1 MRSGRKSEAQTP
13 SPKKDRIKGS
23 KVNPKGSASSTKS
36 AKSIELSDSIT
47 TTLENKRDEY
57 NAKHPSGKVTL
68 STLKAVFRRGAGAF
82 SSSHRPNITR
92 SGWAF
97 ARVNKF
103 LLKKGGTKVKAAYVQ
118 DDDLMQKGAILDSI
132 DPYGQLK
139 SLIEEGV
146 VDLKFYETTPEHA
159 KEYGIQANKPFYVQ
173 NLIVIEKERLKS
185 IGKKVL
191 HHLDNYAIENGND
204 VIFGYLAD
212 KSSFSRD
219 SRQSFYSDIDM
230 IKNWLHNN
238 GYAINNETNEFH
250 KVVKTNNEDGGEVSS
265 SVRKFYDWFIN
276 WYKDGKIYEKMNI
289 FISIPNEL
297 TKIDTK
303 SNSVILDLFE
313 KIDQNIDAK
322 TYLKQIT
329 NKADEFGVTIDLE
342 AIPRYKHITDSEKK
356 KKITKEYLQSYY
368 SKFSF
373 KPIKGAWMKRE
384 PKSKYENGGLIAPN
398 GNKSNLTHEQWHLVR
413 NPEFKA
419 WFGDWE
425 NDPEN
430 SSKVVDVNGEPL
442 VVYYGTYAKEQF
454 KSFDFD
460 KADLGFHF
468 GTYEQAKDRS
478 KTKIGFKGYES
489 IVNPYFLNIKKK
501 FYITDIGEFEYPQ
514 RYLDELISDNLI
526 SESEAKANKF
536 YEPFYRDNNKKIRE
550 FLLKKHGKN
559 IGFEYNNK
567 YEGEG
572 KSFIVLHPNQ
582 IKLADGSNTTFDA
595 NNPDIRYE
603 DGGDLGQEIICRG
616 CGWRWN
622 TNQSDE
628 FDKYI
633 CHRCGFDNRTFYDSD
648 PIGKYHLGGDMS
660 MHLAPNGK
668 PSNLTHEQWHLV
680 RTPEFKAW
688 FGDWERLELLKIKD
702 SGVDEVTLDNIAKD
716 VSKVV
721 DENGEPMVVYH
732 GSANKF
738 NVFDRKRVGENYR
751 ESERGGFF
759 FTQKLNTAK
768 NYARLHTNLENDGFV
783 YYCFLNIKNPLVRNT
798 NSEYYSPADRYDV
811 SRDEYIR
818 ECFNGNFDGI
828 IINGTKKDN
837 LYVVNSS
844 NKIKLADGSNT
855 TFDSD
860 NPDIRYEEG
869 GLLKKAPSVL
879 KIADKHNVDLE
890 TLSEAL
896 KDGIKVEMEHTKNR
910 NVAKTIASHHLY
922 ESPKYYEKL
931 KIMEKELNLDEHYED
946 IKKIY
951 AIGGTTDPVLSFST
965 PTGEPTKL
973 TYIQQVLV
981 RTSAFKNFFG
991 DWEYAAK
998 QFVANGRQEY
1008 EYLYK
1013 NVSKVIDK
1021 ITLEPKVVYHGTRV
1035 DSEFYVFD
1043 VSQQAGD
1050 GRPYGY
1056 FAHNL
1061 EYSQNFT
1068 TSSQRSMSNAQPFLY
1083 KCFVNVR
1090 NPFYAMTSEYYNIQ
1104 RDAEYWKN
1112 EIAKTI
1118 ALDKY
1123 TNQLDTNKLDTIKKV
1138 VDSQIGKYI
1147 DDTLGGAEYSFWI
1160 LMARDK
1166 NKLFKYFLNNYRYD
1180 GIFYA
1185 EEFGGNYDVD
1195 NPAEFTEAV
1204 TIFEPSQ
1211 VKLADGRNINFDPMN
1226 VDIRYAKGG
1235 DINNTENIEKT
1246 SNKMS
1251 KRENLRN
1258 LLLGDKYAEGGEVI
1272 ADKLKDGNDGK
1283 KGGYFEGRSHDE
1295 GGIKAYNKD
1304 TGQMI
1309 EVEGEEV
1316 IITKGAVKDQEK
1328 REFEG
1333 EMLTNREILSRI
1345 NQSGGGVSF
1354 AEGGEMKSSSC
1365 GCSGKKYK
1373 YGGEMMDDYSIV
1385 KIMNRP
1391 FEIINDNFAD
1401 ARAFADML
1409 VEKLK

>member
-13 SPKKDRIKGS
+13 SPKKDQIKGS
-23 KVNPKGSASSTKS
+23 KVNPKGSASSAKS
-36 AKSIELSDSIT
+36 AKSIELSDSII

-57 NAKHPSGKVTL
+57 NKKHPNGKVTL
-68 STLKAVFRRGAGAF
+68 GALKAVFRRGSGAF
-82 SSSHRPNITR
+82 SSSHRPNMTR

-118 DDDLMQKGAILDSI
+118 DDDLMAMGGVVIKKLDGTLVKLGTQNYIVKGNYNNQVKHKKELANILLSKGLKEYSYEVSPSTQSYYLEYANDKREVSIRLSNHTKSSIFDDGEYEFLFAKEDNDGYLRVEIHISSNQDFEDAKKWIEENIPNDDLMERGAILDSI

-159 KEYGIQANKPFYVQ
+159 KEYGIQANKPLYVQ
-173 NLIVIEKERLKS
+173 NLIVIDKERLKG

-191 HHLDNYAIENGND
+191 HHLDNYANENGND
-204 VIFGYLAD
+204 VIFGYLAN

-219 SRQSFYSDIDM
+219 SRQSIYSDIDM

-276 WYKDGKIYEKMNI
+276 WYKNGKIYEKINI
-289 FISIPNEL
+289 FISIPNEF
-297 TKIDTK
+297 TKIETK
-303 SNSVILDLFE
+303 SDYVILDLFE

-322 TYLKQIT
+322 KYMEEIIS
-329 NKADEFGVTIDLE
+329 KADEFGVLIYLE
-342 AIPRYKHITDSEKK
+342 AIPRYKHINDSKKK

-368 SKFSF
+368 SKFNF

-384 PKSKYENGGLIAPN
+384 PKSKYENGGKTGEEI
-398 GNKSNLTHEQWHLVR
+398 TC
-413 NPEFKA
+413 
-419 WFGDWE
+419 
-425 NDPEN
+425 
-430 SSKVVDVNGEPL
+430 VN
-442 VVYYGTYAKEQF
+442 
-454 KSFDFD
+454 
-460 KADLGFHF
+460 
-468 GTYEQAKDRS
+468 
-478 KTKIGFKGYES
+478 
-489 IVNPYFLNIKKK
+489 
-501 FYITDIGEFEYPQ
+501 
-514 RYLDELISDNLI
+514 
-526 SESEAKANKF
+526 
-536 YEPFYRDNNKKIRE
+536 
-550 FLLKKHGKN
+550 
-559 IGFEYNNK
+559 
-567 YEGEG
+567 
-572 KSFIVLHPNQ
+572 
-582 IKLADGSNTTFDA
+582 
-595 NNPDIRYE
+595 
-603 DGGDLGQEIICRG
+603 
-616 CGWRWN
+616 CGWHWN
-622 TNQSDE
+622 TNQSDAS
-628 FDKYI
+628 DKYI

-648 PIGKYHLGGDMS
+648 PIGM
-660 MHLAPNGK
+660 
-668 PSNLTHEQWHLV
+668 
-680 RTPEFKAW
+680 
-688 FGDWERLELLKIKD
+688 
-702 SGVDEVTLDNIAKD
+702 
-716 VSKVV
+716 
-721 DENGEPMVVYH
+721 
-732 GSANKF
+732 
-738 NVFDRKRVGENYR
+738 
-751 ESERGGFF
+751 
-759 FTQKLNTAK
+759 
-768 NYARLHTNLENDGFV
+768 
-783 YYCFLNIKNPLVRNT
+783 
-798 NSEYYSPADRYDV
+798 
-811 SRDEYIR
+811 
-818 ECFNGNFDGI
+818 
-828 IINGTKKDN
+828 
-837 LYVVNSS
+837 
-844 NKIKLADGSNT
+844 
-855 TFDSD
+855 
-860 NPDIRYEEG
+860 YEHG
-869 GLLKKAPSVL
+869 GLLKKAPSIL
-879 KIADKHNVDLE
+879 KIADKHHVDLE
-890 TLSEAL
+890 TIQNAL

-910 NVAKTIASHHLY
+910 NVARTIASHHLY
-922 ESPKYYEKL
+922 ESPKYYQKL

-951 AIGGTTDPVLSFST
+951 AIGGVVDPVLSFST
-965 PTGEPTKL
+965 PTGEPSKL
-973 TYIQQVLV
+973 TYLQQILV

-991 DWEYAAK
+991 DWEYAGK
-998 QFVANGRQEY
+998 RFVESGRQEY
-1008 EYLYK
+1008 EYLYR

-1043 VSQQAGD
+1043 VSQQSGD

-1056 FAHNL
+1056 FAHNK
-1061 EYSQNFT
+1061 EYSENFT
-1068 TSSQRSMSNAQPFLY
+1068 TSSQRSMANAKPFLY
-1083 KCFVNVR
+1083 KCFVNIR

-1104 RDAEYWKN
+1104 EDAQYWKN
-1112 EIAKTI
+1112 EISKTI

-1123 TNQLDTNKLDTIKKV
+1123 TNELDSNKLDKIKEV
-1138 VDSQIGKYI
+1138 VKSQIGKYI
-1147 DDTLGGAEYSFWI
+1147 DDTFGMSEYSFWL

-1185 EEFGGNYDVD
+1185 EEFGGSYDVN
-1195 NPAEFTEAV
+1195 NPSEFTEAV

-1211 VKLADGRNINFDPMN
+1211 VKLADGRNLNFDPMN

-1235 DINNTENIEKT
+1235 DTDNVEKT
-1246 SNKMS
+1246 QKKSDMMG

-1258 LLLGDKYAEGGEVI
+1258 LLLGDKYAEGGEVV
-1272 ADKLKDGNDGK
+1272 ANKLKDGNDGK
-1283 KGGYFEGRSHDE
+1283 KGGYFEGRSHDD

-1316 IITKGAVKDQEK
+1316 IITKGAVKDPQK

-1373 YGGEMMDDYSIV
+1373 YGGEMMDDYSII